1 MSSEIT
7 ILLAASATIGLIHTV
22 LGPDHYVPFVMM
34 ARAGQWSMRK
44 TMLVTALCGLG
55 HVLGS
60 VILGAIGIGLGVAI
74 SQLEAV
80 EAIRGGFAA
89 WALIAFGLVYTIWGL
104 RWAYRKRPHQHLH
117 VHEDGTYHVHQHV
130 HAREHV
136 HAHEHEGSARLTPW
150 VLFTIFIL
158 GPCEPLIPVLMYPAA
173 QNSLPGL
180 IVVVSAFASVTVFTM
195 LTIVAIG
202 TIGAR
207 RVSIKPLER
216 YTHAIAGATICL
228 SGLAI
233 QFLGL

>member
-180 IVVVSAFASVTVFTM
+180 IVVV
-195 LTIVAIG
+195 
-202 TIGAR
+202 
-207 RVSIKPLER
+207 
-216 YTHAIAGATICL
+216 
-228 SGLAI
+228 
-233 QFLGL
+233 